1 MLKSTIP
8 TNNTKFNLGITSEDY
23 SSDRDF
29 YNSKLLDLGKTLAI
43 NGVVDSEVV
52 EYQPT
57 YSKINFNVFFLRHF
71 KDNELNEVTGYTE
84 SAFISHITKTK
95 EAFGLIDETGVVA
108 QKSFG
113 DPFQIRQPSGIL
125 EPELRGEVGMSRFDQ
140 LSNKPYVVSN
150 PVASMSY
157 LRPQVN
163 GLPIFYN
170 SFVIP
175 FWDKKDLWINE
186 SLLFKDK
193 PYFYYSFLLFEFFDS
208 PLAESQIRLFSIP
221 VFVNK
226 DTNLFEFIN
235 GNSVITE
242 RPAFELSEGFEG
254 YAFLFLKDYPNTELY
269 VKISFWDALNSNKI
283 QLVPS
288 SEQETA
294 KKWFLDLNNFKQ
306 ENRYLKYKMNT
317 VEKSYKIYEYNTT
330 TNEYDHERSSFD
342 LYQVFFDEFWVKN
355 PVINAT
361 PIDYV
366 EKIVVLKSATDNPIK
381 FSVEKA
387 ESFINL
393 ESKEISQFQIP
404 LFNGNGFG
412 MHQEIMTFTAKN
424 IDTVNWKIRRLF
436 LKDVEFSTE
445 FNTYNNVFYSHN
457 QSLYNDKVKY
467 KTSEAL
473 VSIVGVVPSEILNQ
487 QNVLK
492 SYFKEKSTFSDISIY
507 NRFFDA
513 VSAKYLETFI
523 NNVKIDFL
531 NTTIQNK
538 YLTPENI
545 GIDLGLPSQVLLYE
559 PRSYLIESVLSCRCG
574 DDVYFTPNE
583 VMSLNLD
590 LYIGVNVIARLWGIS
605 QLYMK
610 GNAVMSITND
620 NNDVKD
626 VIIPINC
633 GVHIKNNVV
642 NRNIKT
648 NGSKNS
654 LI

>member
-1 MLKSTIP
+1 
-8 TNNTKFNLGITSEDY
+8 
-23 SSDRDF
+23 
-29 YNSKLLDLGKTLAI
+29 
-43 NGVVDSEVV
+43 
-52 EYQPT
+52 
-57 YSKINFNVFFLRHF
+57 
-71 KDNELNEVTGYTE
+71 
-84 SAFISHITKTK
+84 
-95 EAFGLIDETGVVA
+95 
-108 QKSFG
+108 
-113 DPFQIRQPSGIL
+113 
-125 EPELRGEVGMSRFDQ
+125 
-140 LSNKPYVVSN
+140 
-150 PVASMSY
+150 
-157 LRPQVN
+157 
-163 GLPIFYN
+163 
-170 SFVIP
+170 
-175 FWDKKDLWINE
+175 
-186 SLLFKDK
+186 
-193 PYFYYSFLLFEFFDS
+193 
-208 PLAESQIRLFSIP
+208 
-221 VFVNK
+221 
-226 DTNLFEFIN
+226 
-235 GNSVITE
+235 
-242 RPAFELSEGFEG
+242 
-254 YAFLFLKDYPNTELY
+254 
-269 VKISFWDALNSNKI
+269 
-283 QLVPS
+283 
-288 SEQETA
+288 
-294 KKWFLDLNNFKQ
+294 
-306 ENRYLKYKMNT
+306 MNT